1 MKRFKKEIKRQRQA
15 LSFLEKM
22 KRFKKEV
29 AMNSKAKQVSLW
41 ERIKKQKLLLLMT
54 VPGLV
59 LTFIFKYIPMYGVLI
74 AFKDYNPLKGMVL

>member
-54 VPGLV
+54 
-59 LTFIFKYIPMYGVLI
+59 
-74 AFKDYNPLKGMVL
+74 